1 MYFVARVIDN
11 DVFFVARV
19 IDNDVLCRSSY
30 PVGAVD
36 LSTMIIVIIIT
47 AVLKD
52 IIIPVE

>member
-1 MYFVARVIDN
+1 MMY
-11 DVFFVARV
+11 FVARV